1 MPDETHALRSRPL
14 ALLIVA
20 LGLGVGLLGCADIH
34 PASDDPDSGML
45 ESPTDEADQ
54 FRRAEE
60 RTDEEREG
68 GGERRQ

>member
-1 MPDETHALRSRPL
+1 MPAKDCAPGSHTL
-14 ALLIVA
+14 ALLMA
-20 LGLGVGLLGCADIH
+20 LGLGAGLLGCADIH
-34 PASDDPDSGML
+34 PAPDDSDSGML